1 MVDLAAAGLRFQSA
15 GEGTKAEGAA
25 ASPKAGG
32 AWDVRAAIELRL
44 GRVRGRLLPSN
55 ERVDGINIEG
65 SGDMAGI

>member
-1 MVDLAAAGLRFQSA
+1 MPNGRRLARRR
-15 GEGTKAEGAA
+15 
-25 ASPKAGG
+25 G

-44 GRVRGRLLPSN
+44 GRVRGRMLPSN